1 MKVILLEAVKALGKR
16 GDIKEVA
23 DGYARNYLFPRK
35 LAVQATPANIRRFE
49 EEKAQI
55 KAREIQEEAEAREL
69 AAKIEGVILQFSA
82 KAGEG
87 GKLFGSITGKEI
99 CDELA
104 KVTGIVV
111 DKKKLDLPE
120 PVKTTGKHTVKVHL
134 YPGVAADFTL
144 EVTAAA
150 E

>member
-1 MKVILLEAVKALGKR
+1 MVCTRQK
-16 GDIKEVA
+16 
-23 DGYARNYLFPRK
+23 
-35 LAVQATPANIRRFE
+35 Q
-49 EEKAQI
+49 
-55 KAREIQEEAEAREL
+55 
-69 AAKIEGVILQFSA
+69 A
-82 KAGEG
+82 KAGT
-87 GKLFGSITGKEI
+87 LFHHGKEI

-134 YPGVAADFTL
+134 YPGVTADFTL